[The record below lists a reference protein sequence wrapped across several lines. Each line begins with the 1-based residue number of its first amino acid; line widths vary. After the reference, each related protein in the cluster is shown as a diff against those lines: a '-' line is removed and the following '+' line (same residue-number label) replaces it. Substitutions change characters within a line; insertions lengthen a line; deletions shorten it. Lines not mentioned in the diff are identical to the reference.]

1 MFITWS
7 YVQIYINMYN
17 RWSGTVTRNTQTA
30 SFWPTKFWC
39 DFFSNYR
46 VHIYFIVLLFVSSR
60 VVILVF
66 LFLTGWEVQLA
77 TTWLIPCR
85 ILEEMKEILL
95 SSTCFFEEMKM
106 KSYKSFYFFINLRVS
121 RRTKFCCV
129 WRWHDRNNVWC
140 PFELTHVI

>member
-7 YVQIYINMYN
+7 YVPIYINMYN
-17 RWSGTVTRNTQTA
+17 RWSGTVTRNAHTA

-46 VHIYFIVLLFVSSR
+46 VHIYFIVFLFVSSR

-106 KSYKSFYFFINLRVS
+106 KSYKILLCLREMARWEQCVMPFWADSSHIIFVHTLVYFF
-121 RRTKFCCV
+121 
-129 WRWHDRNNVWC
+129 
-140 PFELTHVI
+140 